1 MLALQFRI
9 LLQMSYAIVEFTASK
24 EVEIVP
30 TTWVTGSMCV
40 WPHNVKVEKAGKMAR
55 KQHPP
60 QSWWKQ
66 YEIAV
71 KGLFG
76 KRISVNLSLKPGV
89 ITLITFCT
97 FSVTYEHARKKLN
110 DSQFHSD
117 LASETEMP
125 PLKRHRRPP
134 AAWSNSDSEEEE
146 GETATSQPRLPAIP
160 NNFPSG
166 ITSNEATSLPTF
178 GQGDKGTLGTQLS
191 ETNSPQ
197 GMSDNHSVDAGE
209 QIEQERPQNT
219 PHHCCV
225 EKNFQRH
232 VLRLL
237 NTLRFMLEQQ
247 ADTLNKLCDMLPTS
261 SVTECADLLS
271 HPLSS
276 LEELQEFDDKLD
288 AGKFKI
294 LVHEL
299 TQLGGKD
306 AYWATKRILSYC
318 ITDEVAAQFS
328 WMGRKGKLSFS
339 ALKIAK
345 AIADAARKAPN
356 ATAADVEAS
365 IKSWLR
371 HAPERLATKFQKSK
385 PRLLEQA
392 ADTD

>member
-1 MLALQFRI
+1 
-9 LLQMSYAIVEFTASK
+9 
-24 EVEIVP
+24 
-30 TTWVTGSMCV
+30 
-40 WPHNVKVEKAGKMAR
+40 
-55 KQHPP
+55 
-60 QSWWKQ
+60 
-66 YEIAV
+66 
-71 KGLFG
+71 
-76 KRISVNLSLKPGV
+76 
-89 ITLITFCT
+89 
-97 FSVTYEHARKKLN
+97 
-110 DSQFHSD
+110 
-117 LASETEMP
+117 MP
-125 PLKRHRRPP
+125 PLKRRRRPP
-134 AAWSNSDSEEEE
+134 AVWSDSDSEEEE
-146 GETATSQPRLPAIP
+146 EDSATSQPGLPPIP

-166 ITSNEATSLPTF
+166 ITSSEATSMPTF
-178 GQGDKGTLGTQLS
+178 GQGDKGTAGTQLS

-197 GMSDNHSVDAGE
+197 GE
-209 QIEQERPQNT
+209 QTAQERPRNS
-219 PHHCCV
+219 PHDCCV

-261 SVTECADLLS
+261 SVTECAELLG

-299 TQLGGKD
+299 AQLGGKD

-345 AIADAARKAPN
+345 AITDAARKAPN

-371 HAPERLATKFQKSK
+371 HAPERLATRFQKSK
-385 PRLLEQA
+385 QGQLEQA